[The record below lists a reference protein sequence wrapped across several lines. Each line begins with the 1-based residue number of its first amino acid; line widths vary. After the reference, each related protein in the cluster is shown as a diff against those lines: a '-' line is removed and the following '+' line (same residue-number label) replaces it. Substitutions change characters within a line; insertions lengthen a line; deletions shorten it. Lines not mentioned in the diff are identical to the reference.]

1 MKNYEDV
8 VKKYIKGFKH
18 DNTGYKKIEEL
29 KVVVFNKMTL
39 NED

>member
-18 DNTGYKKIEEL
+18 DNAGYKKIEQL
-29 KVVVFNKMTL
+29 KLTVFDKMGL
-39 NED
+39 AED